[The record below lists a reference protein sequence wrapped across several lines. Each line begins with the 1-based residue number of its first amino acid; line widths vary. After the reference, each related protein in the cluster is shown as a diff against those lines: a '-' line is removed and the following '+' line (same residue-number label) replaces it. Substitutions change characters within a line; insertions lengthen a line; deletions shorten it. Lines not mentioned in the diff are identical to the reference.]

1 MDIKKKDVDALN
13 AVVTVVISK
22 DDYQEKVTKVLNNY
36 KKTANIPGFRK
47 GHIPMGMV
55 KKQYGKG
62 VLVEEVNKLL
72 QEGLH
77 NFLTQEKLD
86 VLGNPLPKNET
97 EINWDNDEFTFEFD
111 LGLSPSFKV
120 DVAKKIGYCQ
130 QNCCRQRNAFQPS
143 KIYP

>member
-1 MDIKKKDVDALN
+1 
-13 AVVTVVISK
+13 
-22 DDYQEKVTKVLNNY
+22 
-36 KKTANIPGFRK
+36 
-47 GHIPMGMV
+47 MGMV

-72 QEGLH
+72 QDGLH

-111 LGLSPSFKV
+111 LGLSPSFEV
-120 DVAKKIGYCQ
+120 DVAKKSSYCL
-130 QNCCRQRNAFQPS
+130 
-143 KIYP
+143 

>member
-22 DDYQEKVTKVLNNY
+22 DDYQDKVTKVLNNY

-97 EINWDNDEFTFEFD
+97 EINWDN
-111 LGLSPSFKV
+111 
-120 DVAKKIGYCQ
+120 
-130 QNCCRQRNAFQPS
+130 
-143 KIYP
+143 